1 MHRPGQPVR
10 IVIADDHQMFRD
22 GLRYLLEVEPG
33 FVVVTEA
40 ADGLEAIQAVRR
52 SEPDVLLL
60 DVAMP
65 RMGGLE
71 MLANLKGSTTR
82 IVLLTAEIDP
92 ADLLRSMQ
100 LGARG
105 VVLKESAS
113 RLLINGIHEVMSGRF
128 LIGAGVADNLLEAVQ
143 QLAAPSTPKYGLTSR
158 ELEVIAAIVAGQS
171 NRVIADRLAISQQTV
186 KHHLSKVFEKTGVAS
201 RLELAIFAIKH
212 NLVLPGAGPPDS
224 QVQKRDPES

>member
-1 MHRPGQPVR
+1 MSSQPQPVR

-33 FVVVTEA
+33 FVVVAEA
-40 ADGLEAIQAVRR
+40 ADGLEAIQAVQRI
-52 SEPDVLLL
+52 EPDILLL

-71 MLANLKGSTTR
+71 MLARLTGSATR
-82 IVLLTAEIDP
+82 TILLTAEIDP

-128 LIGAGVADNLLEAVQ
+128 LIGAGVADNLLDAVQ
-143 QLAAPSTPKYGLTSR
+143 QLATPNTPKFGLTSR
-158 ELEVIAAIVAGQS
+158 ELDVIGAIVAGES
-171 NRVIADRLAISQQTV
+171 NRVIAERLAISQQTV
-186 KHHLSKVFEKTGVAS
+186 KHHLSRVFEKTGVSS

-212 NLVLPGAGPPDS
+212 NLVLPGSAPDN
-224 QVQKRDPES
+224 